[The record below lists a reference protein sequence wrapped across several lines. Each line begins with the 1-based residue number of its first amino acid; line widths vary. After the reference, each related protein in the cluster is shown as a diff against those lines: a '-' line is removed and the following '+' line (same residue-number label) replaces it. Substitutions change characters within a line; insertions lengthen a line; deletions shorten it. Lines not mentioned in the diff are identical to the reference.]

1 MTRFSWRQKLHD
13 SGGFTLVELVI
24 SITVF
29 SVVALS
35 MIGLFVTLVHS
46 AIIAKRKAVAS
57 TLATNQMEYLK
68 SLPYDSL
75 AVAGGDIYT
84 TNPLPATTTS
94 TINGVK
100 YTIKT
105 SISYVDDAFDG
116 CGSYPNQTL
125 KQLYCR
131 NYPPPSGSP
140 AIDSNPQ
147 DYKIIDVSVTD
158 PTGSQLALVD
168 TQIAARVAE
177 TASTTGALFV
187 KVIDA
192 NGNPVSGATV
202 NIVNN
207 SLSPVLN
214 LTDSTDSNGV
224 SIFYGMPPDTTNY
237 HYNITA
243 SQTGYSTLTT
253 IAPSGSLQP
262 NYSNQNILTQQSS
275 FVTLTIKQQGSNSLV
290 IETTDTSGNPLT
302 GIKVYVKGGYKK
314 YTASS
319 DTTYYYDNMSPTDT
333 RPTTD
338 SSGLTSLF
346 NLVPGTYIFCG
357 DLGATNCKIGNTTYY
372 LAAAVPYGG
381 TNALNPITVPTFDP
395 ANPPATTYAYGGLN
409 YLQEVRLMLTTNSS
423 FPRVST
429 LTPSEASQ
437 GSGLSSFSF
446 QITGVNLPCTSSPG
460 SCNTSVSFLQG
471 SSTYT
476 ASCTGTSGGTQ
487 LTCTVNLSAAGLG
500 GSQLIVATG
509 GNTLT
514 LPAAPLLG
522 GVNVVP

>member
-1 MTRFSWRQKLHD
+1 MKTKYTSLSD
-13 SGGFTLVELVI
+13 SGFTLVELVI
-24 SITVF
+24 SIVVF

-35 MIGLFVTLVHS
+35 IAGLFVTLVRS
-46 AIIAKRKAVAS
+46 AVIGKRKAVAS

-68 SLPYDSL
+68 SLPFDSL

-84 TNPLPATTTS
+84 TSPLPATSTT

-100 YTIKT
+100 YTTTT

-116 CGSYPNQTL
+116 CGSYPTQAL
-125 KQLYCR
+125 KQQYCR
-131 NYPPPSGSP
+131 NYPPPTGSP
-140 AIDSNPQ
+140 ATDTNPQ

-158 PTGSQLALVD
+158 PNHNQLALVD
-168 TQIAARVAE
+168 TQVAARVAE

-187 KVIDA
+187 KVIDS

-202 NIVNN
+202 NVVNN
-207 SLSPVLN
+207 SLNPN
-214 LTDSTDSNGV
+214 LSLSDNTDSNGV
-224 SIFYGMPPDTTNY
+224 SIFYGMPPDPTNY

-243 SQTGYSTLTT
+243 SLSGYSTLTT
-253 IAPSGSLQP
+253 ITPNGALQP
-262 NYSNQNILTQQSS
+262 NYSNQNVLTQQSS

-290 IETTDTSGNPLT
+290 IETTDISGNPIA
-302 GIKVYVKGGYKK
+302 GVKVYTKGGYKK
-314 YTASS
+314 YTSS
-319 DTTYYYDNMSPTDT
+319 ADTAYYYDNMNPSDS

-338 SSGLTSLF
+338 GSGLASLF

-357 DLGATNCKIGNTTYY
+357 DDNGTNCKVGNTTYY

-381 TNALNPITVPTFDP
+381 SNPLNPIIVPAYDP
-395 ANPPATTYAYGGLN
+395 ANPPATTFSYGGVN
-409 YLQEVRLMLTTNSS
+409 YLQKVRLMLTTSSS

-429 LTPSEASQ
+429 LTPPEADQSN
-437 GSGLSSFSF
+437 GISSFSF
-446 QITGVNLPCTSSPG
+446 QITGANLPCSNNPA
-460 SCNTSVSFLQG
+460 SCNTSVSFQQG

-487 LTCTVNLSAAGLG
+487 LNCTVDLSAG
-500 GSQLIVATG
+500 GIGSTQLVISVS